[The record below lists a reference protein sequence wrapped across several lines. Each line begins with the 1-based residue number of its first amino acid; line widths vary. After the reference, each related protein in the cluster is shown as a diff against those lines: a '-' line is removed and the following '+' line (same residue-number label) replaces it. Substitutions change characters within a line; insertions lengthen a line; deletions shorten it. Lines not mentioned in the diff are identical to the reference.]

1 MSNANAEGL
10 ARRLVD
16 RVIDWFSPRRRAE
29 RMAPLV
35 AAHLMQSG
43 RQAVAARAASIP
55 APVVPGTG
63 QTWTGQQVSESINR
77 EQQVRFGSPD
87 ARRGRATARTGPVPR
102 AYANHP
108 EITIDRIAR
117 IHTHVERNGWMWDKA
132 DLDSRILREHEH
144 LQPADRARRAWIFQ
158 THPRI
163 VPRNDS
169 RLALLVRN
177 AVEAVLDDIDGFDSS
192 VSELQVAN
200 GSGGAMSEL
209 VWKRKPLRIV
219 TGPRTATLVES
230 ETVAS
235 LEPVP
240 LRSLAFDISTDRPY
254 VNQGNWGWVDPF
266 RDPFLDE
273 PLRKVV
279 FHRGFGDGDTR
290 MRGYMFA
297 AHHLHWM
304 SKLAWEKS
312 GVLVETYGV
321 STPFLQPEDDGTN
334 IRDEDYALG
343 EEVLAD
349 LGKAIPAII
358 PRRLGKVELTPTPTA
373 ITPIQQA
380 MIGFCYTGMSKLVTG
395 QTLAMEVGNVGSYN
409 ASDTHADQQE
419 QVQRIDARLTSG
431 SLNSQLLR
439 FIVELNATAWA
450 LAFAPYCEERCTP
463 DAILQCVPRITWD
476 VSRKLSKPD
485 RLKMFIDAKKEG
497 LDIDV
502 GQVYEECGFRPALTA
517 DSAFGSRPQLAEP
530 PEQPQPQ
537 TPAQPSSPKP
547 ETSEP
552 TKGENGGGKIE
563 LTSTDLGAIVT
574 VNEARQDLGLPPIPS
589 GDKTIAEFKAEA
601 AVPAPPP
608 EQTAV

>member
-1 MSNANAEGL
+1 MVG
-10 ARRLVD
+10 
-16 RVIDWFSPRRRAE
+16 RVLDFFSPRRRAE
-29 RMAPLV
+29 KMAPFV
-35 AAHLMQSG
+35 AEAL
-43 RQAVAARAASIP
+43 RQQAKNAIAARSASIP

-63 QTWTGQQVSESINR
+63 QRFTGSQVADSIDM
-77 EQQVRFGSPD
+77 EQQRLFGSEG
-87 ARRGRATARTGPVPR
+87 ARRGRATSRTGPTPR

-132 DLDSRILREHEH
+132 DLDARILREHEH

-169 RLALLVRN
+169 VLALLVRN
-177 AVEAVLDDIDGFDSS
+177 AVEAVLDDLDSFDGS
-192 VSELQVAN
+192 VSELQIAN
-200 GSGGAMSEL
+200 GSGGALSEI
-209 VWKRKPLRIV
+209 VWKRRPLRVV
-219 TGPRTATLVES
+219 TGPRKAVMVES
-230 ETVAS
+230 ETVQS

-240 LRSLAFDISTDRPY
+240 LRSVAFDVHTDRAY

-266 RDPFLDE
+266 ADPESGE

-279 FHRGFGDGDTR
+279 LHRGFGDGDIR

-304 SKLAWEKS
+304 SKLSWEKA
-312 GVLVETYGV
+312 GNLVEVYGV
-321 STPFLQPEDDGTN
+321 STPYLQPEDDGQN

-373 ITPIQQA
+373 VTPIQQA

-395 QTLAMEVGNVGSYN
+395 QTLAMEIGNVGSYN
-409 ASDTHADQQE
+409 ATDTHADQQE
-419 QVQRIDARLTSG
+419 QVQRIDARLTCG
-431 SLNSQLLR
+431 SLNAQLLR
-439 FIVELNATAWA
+439 FIVELNAEAWA
-450 LAFAPYCEERCTP
+450 YAFAAHCPEECTP
-463 DAILQCVPRITWD
+463 LAILQCVPRITWD

-497 LDIDV
+497 LSIDG

-517 DSAFGSRPQLAEP
+517 ESAFGGARGLTEP
-530 PEQPQPQ
+530 PRPPDPKPSNDGDAPALDAPPSKPSPAEQP
-537 TPAQPSSPKP
+537 
-547 ETSEP
+547 P
-552 TKGENGGGKIE
+552 TGKIE
-563 LTSTDLGAIVT
+563 LTSTDLGVIVT
-574 VNEARQDLGLPPIPS
+574 VNEARKDLGLAPIPN
-589 GDKTIAEFKAEA
+589 GDQTIAELKATVA
-601 AVPAPPP
+601 APPAGSAPAPAESP
-608 EQTAV
+608 